1 MTKQDALPLL
11 HQDDLTFEIEL
22 LATAPTGITVV
33 ALIPGSPR
41 KIAWT
46 TSFRTLEAFNKH
58 VNETL
63 SASTLGEGNIMI
75 GLCYIDHI
83 FVIPRP
89 AGKFRL
95 LLQWARQ
102 IAVYR
107 AGQSEVKRTNGDV
120 PLLISTDSHSGIRA
134 IYPLIASGDTRYL
147 PPERVSWVTGASGT
161 SFVNIFSCETPA
173 PPAREPVIV
182 PLTNTDLVNH
192 RVREV
197 LPLNE
202 IPVSTSPYRLPTGAA
217 YRPDD
222 FSEEQMEDSVREF
235 FSVGDKIAEADAIEQ
250 NLVADVMHLYHHH
263 ASYSSRVQ
271 SVSTPK
277 GAGGGSTSEGEILM
291 QGATPPSS
299 VRFSDDVRLHSPNRR
314 TIVPVGLLP
323 REEHRLGGTGKPRVG
338 IKPRH
343 SVHSTADVESS
354 SEQ

>member
-22 LATAPTGITVV
+22 LPSVPKGIVVV
-33 ALIPGSPR
+33 ALIPGTPR
-41 KIAWT
+41 KVAWSS
-46 TSFRTLEAFNKH
+46 SFGTLEAFNRH
-58 VNETL
+58 VNETI
-63 SASTLGEGNIMI
+63 SGSTLGEGNVMI

-107 AGQSEVKRTNGDV
+107 ANQPEIKRTNGDV

-134 IYPLIASGDTRYL
+134 IYPLIASPETRYL
-147 PPERVSWVTGASGT
+147 PPERVVWVTGASGS
-161 SFVNIFSCETPA
+161 SFVNIFSCETPP
-173 PPAREPVIV
+173 PPARVAVVV
-182 PLTNTDLVNH
+182 PMTNTDVINH
-192 RVREV
+192 RVRQV
-197 LPLNE
+197 LPQNE
-202 IPVSTSPYRLPTGAA
+202 IPVSSSPYHRGVGGGP
-217 YRPDD
+217 YRPED

-235 FSVGDKIAEADAIEQ
+235 FSVGDKIAEADAIDQ
-250 NLVADVMHLYHHH
+250 SLVADVMHLYHHR
-263 ASYSSRVQ
+263 SQ
-271 SVSTPK
+271 IDT
-277 GAGGGSTSEGEILM
+277 GAAAAATSKNSTSDGEILM
-291 QGATPPSS
+291 QGMTPPSS
-299 VRFSDDVRLHSPNRR
+299 VRFTDSVRMHSPNRR

-343 SVHSTADVESS
+343 STASNSADVESS